1 MARKKKESVELSLTE
16 IQNKLAQVEADR
28 KALEAALKA
37 QRAAELTDFANQIRD
52 QITERGY
59 TVDEVFAALTKGRRK
74 ASGKRRAGDYNRY
87 VDPNNPER
95 GYSRGPLP
103 AWLREM
109 MIAEGYDVADKAQ
122 REEFKANY
130 LTQAA

>member
-1 MARKKKESVELSLTE
+1 MAKKKKASEELSLAE
-16 IQNKLAQVEADR
+16 IQDKLAQVEAER
-28 KALEAALKA
+28 KELEAALKA

-52 QITERGY
+52 QVIERGY
-59 TVDEVFAALTKGRRK
+59 SVDEVFAALTKGRRK
-74 ASGKRRAGDYNRY
+74 ASGRRTGDYIRY
-87 VDPNNPER
+87 VDPNDPER

-122 REEFKANY
+122 REDFKANY
-130 LTQAA
+130 LKQLA

>member
-1 MARKKKESVELSLTE
+1 
-16 IQNKLAQVEADR
+16 
-28 KALEAALKA
+28 LEAALKT

-52 QITERGY
+52 QITEHDY

-74 ASGKRRAGDYNRY
+74 ASGKRSAGDSIRY
-87 VDPNNPER
+87 IDPNNPER

-109 MIAEGYDVADKAQ
+109 MIAEGYDAADKAQ
-122 REEFKANY
+122 REDFKSNY
-130 LTQAA
+130 LTQTA

>member
-1 MARKKKESVELSLTE
+1 MARKKKETVELSVTE
-16 IQNKLAQVEADR
+16 IQDKLAQVEADR
-28 KALEAALKA
+28 KALNVALKA
-37 QRAAELTDFANQIRD
+37 QRAAELTEFANQIRD
-52 QITERGY
+52 QITARGY

-74 ASGKRRAGDYNRY
+74 ASGKRQTRDYIRY

-109 MIAEGYDVADKAQ
+109 MLAEGYDAEDKAQ
-122 REEFKANY
+122 REDFKANY

>member
-1 MARKKKESVELSLTE
+1 MAMKKKETVALSLTE
-16 IQNKLAQVEADR
+16 IQDKLAQVETER
-28 KALEAALKA
+28 KELEAALKA
-37 QRAAELTDFANQIRD
+37 QRAAELTDFANQVRD
-52 QITERGY
+52 QIIEHGY
-59 TVDEVFAALTKGRRK
+59 RVDEVFAALTKGRRK
-74 ASGKRRAGDYNRY
+74 ASGKRTTGDYIRY

-109 MIAEGYDVADKAQ
+109 MIAEGYDAEDKAQ
-122 REEFKANY
+122 REDFKANY

>member
-16 IQNKLAQVEADR
+16 IQDKLAQVEADR
-28 KALEAALKA
+28 KALEAALET
-37 QRAAELTDFANQIRD
+37 QRTAELTDFANQIRD
-52 QITERGY
+52 RITERGY

-74 ASGKRRAGDYNRY
+74 ASGKRRAGDYIRY
-87 VDPNNPER
+87 IDPNNPER

-103 AWLREM
+103 EWLREM

-122 REEFKANY
+122 REDFKANC